1 MSGQHGYRIEAPQHG
16 GPTRTAAPRP
26 VAPDEAM
33 SQRNEAVTSAGTD
46 TGSSARSTLALSVRD
61 LAAERGGRLVFAGL
75 GFVLESGEALNV
87 VGRNGVG
94 KSTLLRVLAGLLTPS
109 AGRVSLDPPEADD
122 RDTPIAE
129 RAHYLGHADALKSAL
144 TPLDHLGFAADLLG
158 RGSRGSAAT
167 TPAEA
172 LDRVALAHAADL
184 PCGYLSAGQRRRV
197 ALARL
202 LVAARPLWLLDEPA
216 TALDLGSQAVLGDM
230 MRRHLDG
237 GGLIVAATHGPLGL
251 DRVRELRL
259 ERS

>member
-16 GPTRTAAPRP
+16 GPTRTAASRP
-26 VAPDEAM
+26 VAPDEAI

-61 LAAERGGRLVFAGL
+61 LAAERGGRLVFTGL

-94 KSTLLRVLAGLLTPS
+94 KSTLLRVLAGLLTPT

-237 GGLIVAATHGPLGL
+237 GGLIVAATHGSLGL

>member
-16 GPTRTAAPRP
+16 GPTRTAASRP

-46 TGSSARSTLALSVRD
+46 TGSAARSTLALSVRD

-94 KSTLLRVLAGLLTPS
+94 KSTLLRVLAGLLTPT

-158 RGSRGSAAT
+158 RGNRGSAAT

-237 GGLIVAATHGPLGL
+237 GGLIVAATHGSLGL
-251 DRVRELRL
+251 DLVRELRL

>member
-16 GPTRTAAPRP
+16 GPTRTAASRP

-46 TGSSARSTLALSVRD
+46 TGSAARSTLALSVRD

-94 KSTLLRVLAGLLTPS
+94 KSTLLRVLAGLLTPT

-237 GGLIVAATHGPLGL
+237 GGLIVAATHGSLGL